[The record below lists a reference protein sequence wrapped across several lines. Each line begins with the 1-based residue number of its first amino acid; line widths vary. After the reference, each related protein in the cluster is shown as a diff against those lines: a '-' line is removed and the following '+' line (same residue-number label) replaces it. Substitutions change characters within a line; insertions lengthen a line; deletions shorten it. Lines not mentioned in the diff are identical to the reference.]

1 MKFLAPLLQIVLAR
15 LRAVKNTY
23 NFLLNVYPIFFLHFL
38 TSLNVFSSLFL
49 KDEKKDKINWFETR
63 LTKNNAKIGYK
74 TTKKV
79 SNHYYF
85 GIKPMPSIHAIIV

>member
-1 MKFLAPLLQIVLAR
+1 MVQFLAPLLRIVLTR
-15 LRAVKNTY
+15 LKAVENTY
-23 NFLLNVYPIFFLHFL
+23 NFLLNVYPIFFFHYL

-74 TTKKV
+74 TTKKG
-79 SNHYYF
+79 F
-85 GIKPMPSIHAIIV
+85 KPLLFWN